1 MLDMPWRFK
10 KTRAYPPTI
19 SKKKYQIMIF
29 TLENIHPLLIHFPI
43 ALLST
48 GLFFDLLHKITKHH
62 GLDHAGFWCLA
73 LGIISCLFANFTG
86 LMAFLS
92 EASFMELPKF
102 THSLFMWLIT
112 FLFIIL
118 FWVRIKF
125 QLDLQYSSIKRNI
138 YFLIHVI
145 SVVILFYAAHLGAMG
160 EREWFL

>member
-1 MLDMPWRFK
+1 
-10 KTRAYPPTI
+10 
-19 SKKKYQIMIF
+19 MIF

-43 ALLST
+43 ALFST
-48 GLFFDLLHKITKHH
+48 GLFFDVLHKITKRDD
-62 GLDHAGFWCLA
+62 LYNAGFWCLA
-73 LGIISCLFANFTG
+73 LGIIFCLFTNLTG
-86 LMAFLS
+86 LTAFLS
-92 EASFMELPKF
+92 EASFAELPKF
-102 THSLFMWLIT
+102 THSLLMWLIT

-145 SVVILFYAAHLGAMG
+145 SVFILFYAAHLGAMG